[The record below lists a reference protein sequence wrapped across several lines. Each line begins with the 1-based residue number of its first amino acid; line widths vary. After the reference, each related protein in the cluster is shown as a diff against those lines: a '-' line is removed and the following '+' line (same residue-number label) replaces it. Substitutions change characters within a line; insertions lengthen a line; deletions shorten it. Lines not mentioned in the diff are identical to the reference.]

1 MKTIKENTINEI
13 VRNNKLAEQL
23 ADLEKKIEIL
33 YDRFNYSNDR
43 NYERLIYKDNEG
55 NSIDPDEFFSNLL
68 DWVDTNMNYLQRESI
83 SMYNN

>member
-13 VRNNKLAEQL
+13 VKNNKLAEQL
-23 ADLEKKIEIL
+23 ADLEKKIELL

-55 NSIDPDEFFSNLL
+55 NVIDPDEFFTNLL
-68 DWVDTNMNYLQRESI
+68 DWIDTNMNYLQRESI

>member
-43 NYERLIYKDNEG
+43 NYERLIYKDKEG
-55 NSIDPDEFFSNLL
+55 NVIDPDEFFTNLL
-68 DWVDTNMNYLQRESI
+68 DWIDTNMNYLQRESI
-83 SMYNN
+83 LMYNN

>member
-13 VRNNKLAEQL
+13 VKNNKLAEQL
-23 ADLEKKIEIL
+23 TDLEKKIELL

-55 NSIDPDEFFSNLL
+55 NSIDPDEFFTNLL
-68 DWVDTNMNYLQRESI
+68 DWIDTNMNYLQRESI

>member
-33 YDRFNYSNDR
+33 YDRFNYSNSS
-43 NYERLIYKDNEG
+43 NYERLIYKDKEG
-55 NSIDPDEFFSNLL
+55 NVIDPDEFFTNLL
-68 DWVDTNMNYLQRESI
+68 DWIDTNMNYLQRESI

>member
-23 ADLEKKIEIL
+23 LELEKKIELL
-33 YDRFNYSNDR
+33 YDRFNYSNNS
-43 NYERLIYKDNEG
+43 NYERLIYKDKEG
-55 NSIDPDEFFSNLL
+55 NVIDPDEFFTNLL
-68 DWVDTNMNYLQRESI
+68 DWIDTNMNYLQRESI

>member
-55 NSIDPDEFFSNLL
+55 NFIDPDEFFTNLL
-68 DWVDTNMNYLQRESI
+68 DWIDTNMNYLQRESI

>member
-23 ADLEKKIEIL
+23 TDLEKKIELL

-55 NSIDPDEFFSNLL
+55 NSIDPDEFFTNLL
-68 DWVDTNMNYLQRESI
+68 DWIDTNMNYLQRESI

>member
-43 NYERLIYKDNEG
+43 NYERLIYKDKEG
-55 NSIDPDEFFSNLL
+55 NIIDPDEFFTNLL
-68 DWVDTNMNYLQRESI
+68 DWIDTNMNYLQRESI
-83 SMYNN
+83 LMYNN

>member
-43 NYERLIYKDNEG
+43 NYERLIYKDKEG
-55 NSIDPDEFFSNLL
+55 NVIDPDEFFTNLL
-68 DWVDTNMNYLQRESI
+68 DWIDTNMNYLQRESI

>member
-43 NYERLIYKDNEG
+43 NYERLIYKDKEG
-55 NSIDPDEFFSNLL
+55 NIIDPDEFFTNLL
-68 DWVDTNMNYLQRESI
+68 DWIDTNMNYLQRESI

>member
-43 NYERLIYKDNEG
+43 NYERLIYKDKEG
-55 NSIDPDEFFSNLL
+55 NIIDPDEFFTNLL
-68 DWVDTNMNYLQRESI
+68 EWIDTRMNYLQRESI
-83 SMYNN
+83 LMYNN